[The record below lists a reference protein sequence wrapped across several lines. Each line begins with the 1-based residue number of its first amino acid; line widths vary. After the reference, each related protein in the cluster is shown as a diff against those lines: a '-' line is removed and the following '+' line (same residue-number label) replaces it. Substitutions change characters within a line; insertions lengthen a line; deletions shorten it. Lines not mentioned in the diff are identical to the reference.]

1 MSESI
6 SVQGSHRPMTVLVN
20 GKPLVEYT
28 ESECGRDLMDIAGSF
43 RISYFPRKSLAPFG
57 QATPVSPTAVAEAS
71 RITEHDAVEVRVH
84 GRTVLKGAVDDVQVR
99 VDENGFQAAISGR
112 DVTGNMVDCH
122 ANPTGPGEY
131 RQITLANLVQSIASP
146 FGIAVTTDVDI
157 GAPFTLVALEP
168 AETAMAAIERHSR
181 QRGILVTSDGVGGI
195 VLTTSGRTRAPD
207 ALRLPGNVHAME
219 ARISSRGLFSD
230 VWVKGAFRNLLRPVQ
245 APLQAGS
252 VPLSESLATDGYGAD
267 PSRQESAAILRWGHS
282 INPAVRRYRPRVWL
296 AATQSGGSVATQ
308 QSANPVDPNTT
319 TTIPAAGAYRASSR
333 QPRRKAMKPRSDNSP
348 WTLQDQAEWRMR
360 STRAGAS
367 MRVYSVK
374 GLRAPSGG
382 LWLPNQIVLV
392 QDDYLG
398 IDGDML
404 IGAVTW
410 VDGQDGYRTRISVVD
425 PDAFDLTG
433 DDDTR
438 HNGLRRTRRARAF
451 DGSSST
457 RTGS

>member
-1 MSESI
+1 MSETI
-6 SVQGSHRPMTVLVN
+6 SVHGSRRPMTVLVN

-28 ESECGRDLMDIAGSF
+28 EAECGRDLMDIAGSF
-43 RISYFPRKSLAPFG
+43 RVSYFPRASLGGFG
-57 QATPVSPTAVAEAS
+57 PATPVSPTAIAEAS

-84 GRTVLKGAVDDVQVR
+84 GQTVLKGSVDDVQIR
-99 VDENGFQAAISGR
+99 VDGDQFQAAISGR
-112 DVTGNMVDCH
+112 DVTGDMVDCH

-219 ARISSRGLFSD
+219 ARVSSRGLFSD
-230 VWVKGAFRNLLRPVQ
+230 VWVKGAFKSLSRPSR

-252 VPLSESLATDGYGAD
+252 APLSEPLSSDANGSD
-267 PSRQESAAILRWGHS
+267 PAQQEAAAILRWGHS

-296 AATQSGGSVATQ
+296 AATQSGGSAATQ

-319 TTIPAAGAYRASSR
+319 TTAPAAGAYRASSR
-333 QPRRKAMKPRSDNSP
+333 KPRRKAMKPRSDNSP

-367 MRVYSVK
+367 MRVYSVR
-374 GLRAPSGG
+374 GLKASGG
-382 LWLPNQIVLV
+382 LWLPNQLVLV

-398 IDGDML
+398 INADML

-433 DDDTR
+433 DDDTH
-438 HNGLRRTRRARAF
+438 HNGLRRTRRSRAF